1 LSNHFV
7 HIRDTSFNLVSL
19 MLTSQRK
26 SLILDTLRR
35 DGQVIAKQVAESLS
49 LSEDTIRRDLREMAA
64 EGLLKRVH
72 GGAMPL
78 SPELPDFSTRKDV
91 SLAAK
96 RRLGAKAAGLIM
108 PGQMIFLDGGTTTAE
123 VTRQLPRN
131 FGFTVVTHSP
141 TIAADLEHHPTAEVI
156 VIGGK
161 LYKHSMVATGAA
173 AMAAI
178 SQLRPD
184 LFFLGVT
191 AAHPMH
197 GLSTGDFEEAA
208 IKRHIAQSAAE
219 TYVLLTGEKL
229 DRVSACQVLPVAD
242 VSGLIV
248 PEEVTEAQ
256 LAPYRSLNAAILAA

>member
-1 LSNHFV
+1 
-7 HIRDTSFNLVSL
+7 

-26 SLILDTLRR
+26 SLILDILRR
-35 DGQVIAKQVAESLS
+35 DGQVIAKQVAEQLS

-78 SPELPDFSTRKDV
+78 SPDLPDFSTRKDV

-96 RRLGAKAAGLIM
+96 QRLGAKAAGLIR
-108 PGQMIFLDGGTTTAE
+108 PGQMVFLDGGTTTAE
-123 VTRQLPRN
+123 IVRSLPRS

-141 TIAADLEHHPTAEVI
+141 TIAAELEHHPSVEVI
-156 VIGGK
+156 LIGGRI
-161 LYKHSMVATGAA
+161 YKHSMVATGAV

-178 SQLRPD
+178 SQIRPD
-184 LFFLGVT
+184 IFFLGVT
-191 AAHPMH
+191 AAHPVH

-208 IKRHIAQSAAE
+208 IKRHIAGCSAE
-219 TYVLLTGEKL
+219 TYVLLTEEKF
-229 DRVSACQVLPVAD
+229 DRASACQVLPVAE

-248 PEEVTEAQ
+248 SEGMTETQ
-256 LAPYRSLNAAILAA
+256 LSAYRSLNPAILAA